1 MLKATNLRK
10 EYGSTVAVEDVDF
23 EIETGSFATIVGP
36 SGCGKSTLLRMLAG
50 HLSPTAGQIELD
62 GIDITDSSPQSRPTS
77 LVFQS
82 WSLFPHMTVAEN
94 IEFPIDAQGLESN
107 GRIETLLE
115 QVRLDPEEYANKQ
128 VTDLSGGQKQ
138 RVALARSLA
147 YEPDILL
154 LDEPL
159 ASLDYVLQ
167 KKLQRELTELNAEL
181 NTTFIYVTHSLESAL
196 IMSDQL
202 FVIDDGSII
211 QRGSPDEIYQEPVDK
226 FVAEFMGD
234 ANVFPID
241 VVERADGRIRIDH
254 PVLEGRQEFPYGPA
268 DRPVPECLVVRH
280 DDTVVK
286 PSLEHELGI
295 PVTVVNVLNKGNT
308 ALVETRDKH
317 EDAEYVSEMSLE
329 QVSDISLTV
338 DDDAYLQWNP
348 DKTHVLPK
356 GDS

>member
-1 MLKATNLRK
+1 MLKAANLRK
-10 EYGSTVAVEDVDF
+10 EYGSNVAVEDVEF
-23 EIETGSFATIVGP
+23 EIESGSFATIVGP

-50 HLSPTAGQIELD
+50 HLSPTAGRIELD
-62 GIDITDSSPQSRPTS
+62 GIDITDSPPQRRPTS

-94 IEFPIDAQGLESN
+94 IEFPIEARDLEPN
-107 GRIETLLE
+107 GQVERLLE
-115 QVRLDPEEYANKQ
+115 QVRLDPEEYADKP
-128 VTDLSGGQKQ
+128 VSDLSGGQKQ

-181 NTTFIYVTHSLESAL
+181 NTTFVYVTHSLESAL

-202 FVIDDGSII
+202 FVIDDGSVI
-211 QRGSPDEIYQEPVDK
+211 QRGSPDEIYQEPVDT

-241 VVERADGRIRIDH
+241 VVERTDDAVRLDH
-254 PVLEGRQEFPYGPA
+254 HALEGTREFPYGPA
-268 DRPVPECLVVRH
+268 DRPDPEYLVVRH
-280 DDTVVK
+280 DDTVVT
-286 PSLEHELGI
+286 PALETEIGI
-295 PVTVVNVLNKGNT
+295 PVTIANVLNKGNT
-308 ALVETRDKH
+308 ALVEAKGTRDD
-317 EDAEYVSEMSLE
+317 EEYVSE
-329 QVSDISLTV
+329 ISLDRVSEIGLT
-338 DDDAYLQWNP
+338 DGDEAYLQWDP
-348 DKTHVLPK
+348 EKTHVLP
-356 GDS
+356 GGGS